1 MMRAQSSPPTPMI
14 VMFLGFFLTIIGPMI
29 NFSLS
34 GFGLILQLVGVA
46 ILAIGLPISILKTKS
61 NPLMFPP
68 CFSGFFMG
76 FAGFAILFQGI
87 WLSFPFGGNS
97 LGTGLTV
104 LGLAYI
110 FGGAPIM
117 YLVSK
122 RKFKS
127 TQSLEGIPLFDASYI
142 QPPPFPKGWGS
153 ETVIEREVVE
163 REVLLTRRI
172 PPKCHK
178 CGADVNPEEV
188 DWIGPDTV
196 RCPHCGASLVVR
208 TERL

>member
-1 MMRAQSSPPTPMI
+1 MLAQSSPPMPFI
-14 VMFLGFFLTIIGPMI
+14 VLVFGFLLTILGPMI
-29 NFSLS
+29 DFALS

-68 CFSGFFMG
+68 CFSGFFIG

-97 LGTGLTV
+97 LGTGLTI

-122 RKFKS
+122 RKSES
-127 TQSLEGIPLFDASYI
+127 TQSVEGIPLFDDSYI
-142 QPPPFPKGWGS
+142 QPPKFPKGWGS
-153 ETVIEREVVE
+153 ETVIDREVVE

-172 PPKCHK
+172 PPTCHE
-178 CGADVNPEEV
+178 CGAAVNPEEV

-196 RCPHCGASLVVR
+196 RCSHCGASLVVK